1 MSDARFITKAQ
12 LLDEL
17 AAEMT
22 ANTPTTR
29 QLRDILKQA
38 PSCDWNKFNHLIEQ
52 NAVIDPNSEVAE
64 RQKAS
69 TMQSRPYIRLLCNK
83 DSEAEGRSTRLYK
96 TVDSPGAGPEVV
108 PDLYIHPI
116 LGTPAASD
124 LSFTEGDNGV
134 RVLMPGYYQINTK
147 FLIGFSTF
155 NQELNASVTNR
166 IVEFEDTT
174 SIDFKVY
181 CQSRNESGGGGEPP
195 PLKSEVLAT
204 LNLKP
209 EDFVNN
215 YARFM
220 GSSKVFYLAQDDY
233 LTFGFDK
240 QLNIGTLKIGNVSY
254 QEYMQLRKVPN
265 NNPGANPQRDFYNY
279 IDIVKISD

>member
-1 MSDARFITKAQ
+1 MSDVRFITKAK

-17 AAEMT
+17 AAEIT
-22 ANTPTTR
+22 ANTPASR

-38 PSCDWNKFNHLIEQ
+38 PSCDWNKFNQLIEQ

-69 TMQSRPYIRLLCNK
+69 MMQSRPYIRLLCNK

-96 TVDSPGAGPEVV
+96 HPDVAGTGWAEI
-108 PDLYIHPI
+108 PDLNIHPI

-124 LSFTEGDNGV
+124 LSFTEGDFGV

-147 FLIGFSTF
+147 FLIGFGTF
-155 NQELNASVTNR
+155 NHELDALVTKR
-166 IVEFEDTT
+166 IAEFEDTT
-174 SIDFKVY
+174 SIDFEVY

-204 LNLKP
+204 LKLKP

-215 YARFM
+215 HARFM

-233 LTFGFDK
+233 LTFGFYK
-240 QLNIGTLKIGNVSY
+240 MFNIGTLKIGNDSY
-254 QEYMQLRKVPN
+254 KEYMQLRKVPN